1 MRCRS
6 DFVRIYAFPLIVV
19 FAGCSTLSTESI
31 DLRDT
36 YGNLTPAGSYD
47 PASGYYVLSKTL
59 LSIRVRESGED
70 IFIDDPAA
78 VNVADASY
86 AFQMRTHLS
95 AFSEDRYEIDINS
108 DGTLNKVKTTATDKI
123 GEVIKTVGS
132 FVVTLLTGVPSTVP
146 PPEQRAL
153 FDEAAPIVLKLSFD
167 PSDPADVVLVNQE
180 LMRQGFPLLV
190 EACSLGWAAPS
201 FNDNTQPVAC
211 EPAPQEHRSVA
222 DNNLTLPQ
230 DGVIYR
236 PALPW
241 RMTVKEL
248 PSGTVQSQHIV
259 SIPNKS
265 PLLSIPLDRTAFVN
279 RVNEI
284 TFTNGVPTKIDITKP
299 SEALAIVSIPLDILD
314 GVLTSISK
322 IIPLAGVQAKAEA
335 DLLQQ
340 QKLIYENM
348 LALEKAKAE
357 YEASQTGA
365 ALKESDQIV
374 GGGTD
379 LPPVGQ

>member
-1 MRCRS
+1 MTCRS
-6 DFVRIYAFPLIVV
+6 DLVRIFALPLIAL
-19 FAGCSTLSTESI
+19 FAGCSTFSTESI
-31 DLRDT
+31 DLSDT
-36 YGNLTPAGSYD
+36 YGNLTPAGPYD
-47 PASGYYVLSKTL
+47 PASGYYVLTKTL
-59 LSIRVRESGED
+59 LSIRVRKSGED

-86 AFQMRTHLS
+86 AFQIRTHLS

-108 DGTLNKVKTTATDKI
+108 DGTLNKIKTTATDKI

-167 PSDPADVVLVNQE
+167 PSDPADVVRINQE
-180 LMRQGFPLLV
+180 LIRQGFPLLV
-190 EACSLGWAAPS
+190 EACSLGWEPS

-211 EPAPQEHRSVA
+211 EPAPQGHRSVA
-222 DNNLTLPQ
+222 DKDLTLSQ

-241 RMTVKEL
+241 RITVKEL
-248 PSGTVQSQHIV
+248 PSGIVQSQHIV
-259 SIPNKS
+259 SITNRS
-265 PLLSIPLDRTAFVN
+265 PLLHISLDRTAFVN

-284 TFTNGVPTKIDITKP
+284 TFSNGIPTKIDITKP
-299 SEALAIVSIPLDILD
+299 SEALAIVSIPLQILD

-357 YEASQTGA
+357 YEASQRGA
-365 ALKESDQIV
+365 TLKESDQIV
-374 GGGTD
+374 GGGPNA
-379 LPPVGQ
+379 PPVGQ